1 MTYGEAIDYLDSFT
15 NFERTHQAEAMRQVK
30 LERMRRLCARLG
42 NPQRRFRS
50 VLVAGTNGK
59 GSICAMLYSM
69 LRSAGLRA
77 GLYTSPHLEHLRERL
92 RVGAGPADP
101 GADRIHGQDWIKE
114 EEFAALIG
122 RLRPEL
128 EAMRAESAAA
138 APTYFEIV
146 TAAAFLH
153 FAERGVELAV
163 LEAGLGGRLDATNVV
178 EQAVS
183 IFGPIGED
191 HLDVLG
197 TSPAEIAREK
207 AGIIKP
213 GQVVL
218 TAPQSVEVLAELR
231 AACDQH
237 AAPLFIVGR
246 DVTVSIRSHSLDG
259 LECLITGFRGVYESV
274 TIPLLGRHQANNA
287 ALAVG
292 ALEAL
297 ADTGVPYGVVQR
309 GLAAVEWP
317 GRLEVVHD
325 SPLVLMDGAHNPDAA
340 DALRQ
345 TLAELCPDR
354 RIHLLVGMSADKS
367 PEEFGRRIGRM
378 AASATCTKSRH
389 PRALDPAQLAGR
401 LWPFCP
407 DVHVT
412 ADASDA
418 LTCLLNDVPPQ
429 DVIVVTG
436 SMFLVGELRS
446 AIRHS
451 HLRPPAR
458 VQAEP
463 SAETDEKEL
472 PCR

>member
-1 MTYGEAIDYLDSFT
+1 MTYEEATAYLDSFT
-15 NFERTHQAEAMRQVK
+15 NFEHTHEAGAMRQVK
-30 LERMRRLCARLG
+30 LDRMRRLCGRLG

-77 GLYTSPHLEHLRERL
+77 GLYTSPHLEHPRERI

-101 GADRIHGQDWIKE
+101 GAERLHGQDWIQE
-114 EEFAALIG
+114 EEFAALIE
-122 RLRPEL
+122 RLQPEI
-128 EAMRAESAAA
+128 EAMRAQSDAAV
-138 APTYFEIV
+138 PTYFEIV

-153 FAERGVELAV
+153 FSQRGVELAV

-183 IFGPIGED
+183 ILGPIGED

-197 TSPAEIAREK
+197 DSPAAIAREK

-218 TAPQSVEVLAELR
+218 TAPQRIEALAELR
-231 AACDQH
+231 AACDEQ
-237 AAPLFIVGR
+237 AAPLFLVGR
-246 DVTVSIRSHSLDG
+246 DLTVSVTSHTLDG

-274 TIPLLGRHQANNA
+274 RLPLLGRHQATNA

-317 GRLEVVHD
+317 GRLEIVHEA
-325 SPLVLMDGAHNPDAA
+325 PLVIMDGAHNPDAA
-340 DALRQ
+340 EVLRQ

-389 PRALDPAQLAGR
+389 PRALDPVQLAGR

-407 DVHVT
+407 DVHVV
-412 ADASDA
+412 ADSADA
-418 LTCLLNDVPPQ
+418 LTCLLNAVTPQ

-436 SMFLVGELRS
+436 SMFLVGELRN
-446 AIRHS
+446 ALRHV
-451 HLRPPAR
+451 HLRPAVRAPA
-458 VQAEP
+458 
-463 SAETDEKEL
+463 EL
-472 PCR
+472 VGEIS